1 MLDRD
6 SRNGQRA
13 LPGRSGLPSDAQ
25 PGGYLSA
32 HHYEDAGY
40 GFHPSAA
47 EAEEPFN
54 PLRLLWYIVHYR
66 WLIGII
72 IGVGLLV
79 GGVATLMQTPK
90 YNATARIEIMVPTA
104 RILEDMD
111 VIAQSSDL
119 RTFETAREKL
129 KSRDLARRVV
139 QQLNLTNN
147 ANFLF
152 PRADFAVG
160 NIFSRV
166 FGTPATPALPD
177 MPIEEREARAVGM
190 LLESLSVTLIRGTSL
205 LAVSSANSDPQ
216 LAADIANQVV
226 RSYMDQQVD
235 RTMATSELARQFIE
249 EQVNSTKQRLEASE
263 AALVAY
269 SKKEG
274 LSAAGEDGALV
285 TASITA
291 MNTALATAI
300 QDRLATQRL
309 IDQINAGDGEK
320 LQEVLDSEPVQGAKA
335 RLGGLEADYQQKLG
349 MFKADFPEMKQL
361 AAQIAETRRQLQG
374 EVDAII
380 SAIQLRYDE
389 SVQEERD
396 LVDKMRELE
405 AQQVDFQDKNIQYTI
420 LKRDVESNRAQYQSL
435 IDKLNSLG
443 VASDLKSGNVDVVD
457 YAILPP
463 FPFEPSLLRNLLI
476 FFGLGAA
483 VSAATVY
490 ILELMNN
497 KFSVPDQVETELKLP
512 VLGIIPRADGEALAD
527 ALANPRSAISEAYRS
542 LRTSLQ
548 FAGAD
553 GAPRTL
559 LVTSSEPGESK
570 STSAFKLA
578 EEFAAV
584 GISVLIID
592 ADLRRPSLHRV
603 FRTEN
608 TMGLSNL
615 LTGTVAQEDVQ
626 RMFHR
631 TQQPNLVFL
640 STGPMV
646 PNPADLLS
654 STRMGAIVH
663 ACLKTYGMVIIDG
676 PPIIGLSDALI
687 LSRLAEATLL
697 VVAAHQTARKAARAA
712 LKRLRMAGGHI
723 VGAMLGKHDTDKIEY
738 SYAYRYMYDG
748 YYSYGEDKPRIA
760 GEGSKDGR
768 KLGGVAAMGH
778 RVAHLYR
785 LHVLP
790 HLKRS

>member
-13 LPGRSGLPSDAQ
+13 LPGRAGLPSDMH

-47 EAEEPFN
+47 EMEEPFN
-54 PLRLLWYIVHYR
+54 PLKLLWYVVHYR
-66 WLIGII
+66 WLIAIFV
-72 IGVGLLV
+72 GVGLLV
-79 GGVATLMQTPK
+79 GGVATMMQTPK
-90 YNATARIEIMVPTA
+90 YSATARIEIMVPTA

-111 VIAQSSDL
+111 VVAQSSDL

-139 QQLNLTNN
+139 QQLNLANN
-147 ANFLF
+147 AAFLY
-152 PRADFAVG
+152 PRADFSIG

-166 FGTPATPALPD
+166 FGTPATPSLPD
-177 MPIEEREARAVGM
+177 MPIEQREARAVAM
-190 LLESLSVTLIRGTSL
+190 LLDSLSVSLVRGTSL
-205 LAVSSANSDPQ
+205 LAVSAANPDPQ

-235 RTMATSELARQFIE
+235 RTVTTSELACQFIE

-263 AALVAY
+263 AALVDYA
-269 SKKEG
+269 KQAG

-285 TASITA
+285 SASITA
-291 MNTALATAI
+291 MNSALATAI
-300 QDRLATQRL
+300 QERLATQRL
-309 IDQINAGDGEK
+309 IDQIDAGNGDK
-320 LQEVLDSEPVQGAKA
+320 LQEVLDSKPVQEAKS
-335 RLGGLEADYQQKLG
+335 RLGALEADYQQKLG
-349 MFKADFPEMKQL
+349 MFKADFPEMQQL

-374 EVDAII
+374 EIDAIVT
-380 SAIQLRYDE
+380 AIRLRYEE
-389 SVQEERD
+389 SVQEEKD
-396 LVDKMRELE
+396 LQQKLRELE
-405 AQQVDFQDKNIQYTI
+405 AQQVEFQDKNIRYTI
-420 LKRDVESNRAQYQSL
+420 LKREVESNRAQYQSL

-443 VASDLKSGNVDVVD
+443 VASDLKNANVDVVD
-457 YAILPP
+457 YAIRPNS
-463 FPFEPSLLRNLLI
+463 PFEPSLLRNLMI
-476 FFGLGAA
+476 FFGVAA
-483 VSAATVY
+483 ALSAATIY
-490 ILELMNN
+490 ILELLNN
-497 KFSVPDQVETELKLP
+497 KFSVPDQVESELKLP
-512 VLGIIPRADGEALAD
+512 VLGIIPRAEGDKLAEALG
-527 ALANPRSAISEAYRS
+527 NPRSAISEAYRS

-603 FRTEN
+603 FRTDN

-654 STRMGAIVH
+654 SARMGAIIH

-712 LKRLRMAGGHI
+712 LKRLRMAGGYI
-723 VGAMLGKHDTDKIEY
+723 VGAMLGKHDADKIEY

-748 YYSYGEDKPRIA
+748 YYSYGEEKPRIT
-760 GEGSKDGR
+760 GEVSKDGG
-768 KLGGVAAMGH
+768 KLGGVAAVGH
-778 RVAHLYR
+778 RLAHLYR

-790 HLKRS
+790 RLKRG

>member
-13 LPGRSGLPSDAQ
+13 LPGRAGLPSDAH
-25 PGGYLSA
+25 PGGYLS
-32 HHYEDAGY
+32 HHYDDVGY

-47 EAEEPFN
+47 EVEEPFN
-54 PLRLLWYIVHYR
+54 PLKLLWYVVHYR
-66 WLIGII
+66 WLIAIFV
-72 IGVGLLV
+72 GVGLLI
-79 GGVATLMQTPK
+79 GGVATMMQTPK
-90 YNATARIEIMVPTA
+90 FSATARIEIMVPTA

-111 VIAQSSDL
+111 VVAQSSDL

-139 QQLNLTNN
+139 QQLNLANN
-147 ANFLF
+147 ADFLY
-152 PRADFAVG
+152 PRADFAIG

-166 FGTPATPALPD
+166 FGAPPVPWLPD
-177 MPIEEREARAVGM
+177 TPIEEREARAVAM
-190 LLESLSVTLIRGTSL
+190 LLDSLSVSLVRGTSL
-205 LAVSSANSDPQ
+205 LAVSSANANPQ

-235 RTMATSELARQFIE
+235 RTMETSELARQFIE
-249 EQVNSTKQRLEASE
+249 EQVTSLKQRLEASE
-263 AALVAY
+263 AALVDYA
-269 SKKEG
+269 KEQG
-274 LSAAGEDGALV
+274 LSAAGQDGALV

-300 QDRLATQRL
+300 QERLATQRL
-309 IDQINAGDGEK
+309 IDQINAGSGDRLK
-320 LQEVLDSEPVQGAKA
+320 EVLDSEPVQGAKA
-335 RLGGLEADYQQKLG
+335 RLGALESEYQQKLG
-349 MFKADFPEMKQL
+349 MFKADFPEMQQL
-361 AAQIAETRRQLQG
+361 AARIAETKRQLQG

-380 SAIQLRYDE
+380 TSIQLRFEE
-389 SVQEERD
+389 SVQEEMD
-396 LVDKMRELE
+396 LQAKLRELD
-405 AQQVDFQDKNIQYTI
+405 AQQVEFQDKNIQYTI
-420 LKRDVESNRAQYQSL
+420 LKREVESNRAQYQSL

-443 VASDLKSGNVDVVD
+443 VASDLRGANVDVVD
-457 YAILPP
+457 FAIRPS
-463 FPFEPSLLRNLLI
+463 FPFEPSLFRNLLI
-476 FFGLGAA
+476 FFGIATAL
-483 VSAATVY
+483 SAATIYV
-490 ILELMNN
+490 LELLNN

-512 VLGIIPRADGEALAD
+512 VLGIIPRADGEKLSE

-592 ADLRRPSLHRV
+592 ADLRRPSLHRA

-631 TQQPNLVFL
+631 THQPNLVFL

-723 VGAMLGKHDTDKIEY
+723 VGAMLGKHDADKIEY

-748 YYSYGEDKPRIA
+748 YYSYGEDKPRIT

-778 RVAHLYR
+778 RIAHLYR

>member
-13 LPGRSGLPSDAQ
+13 LPGRGGLPSDGH
-25 PGGYLSA
+25 PGGYLSP
-32 HHYEDAGY
+32 HYDDVGY
-40 GFHPSAA
+40 GFQPSAA
-47 EAEEPFN
+47 EVDEPFN
-54 PLRLLWYIVHYR
+54 PLKLLWYVVHYR
-66 WLIGII
+66 WLIAIFV
-72 IGVGLLV
+72 GVGLLV
-79 GGVATLMQTPK
+79 GGVATMMQTPK
-90 YNATARIEIMVPTA
+90 FNATARIEIMVPTA

-111 VIAQSSDL
+111 VVAQSSDL

-139 QQLNLTNN
+139 QQLNLANN
-147 ANFLF
+147 ADFLY
-152 PRADFAVG
+152 PRADFAIG

-166 FGTPATPALPD
+166 FGAPPVPSLPETPL
-177 MPIEEREARAVGM
+177 EEREARAVGM
-190 LLESLSVTLIRGTSL
+190 LLDSLSVTLVRGTSL
-205 LAVSSANSDPQ
+205 LSVASANANPQ

-235 RTMATSELARQFIE
+235 RTMETSELARQFIE
-249 EQVNSTKQRLEASE
+249 EQVTSLKLRLEASE
-263 AALVAY
+263 AALVDY
-269 SKKEG
+269 SKEQG
-274 LSAAGEDGALV
+274 LSAAGQDGALV

-291 MNTALATAI
+291 MNNALATAI
-300 QDRLATQRL
+300 QERLSAQRL
-309 IDQINAGDGEK
+309 IDQINSGSGDRLK
-320 LQEVLDSEPVQGAKA
+320 EVLDSEPVQGAKA
-335 RLGGLEADYQQKLG
+335 RLGALEAEYQQKLG
-349 MFKADFPEMKQL
+349 MFKAEFPEMQQL

-374 EVDAII
+374 EVDAIVT
-380 SAIQLRYDE
+380 SIQLRYEE
-389 SVQEERD
+389 SVQEEMD
-396 LVDKMRELE
+396 LQAKLRELSAE
-405 AQQVDFQDKNIQYTI
+405 QVEFQDKNIQYTI
-420 LKRDVESNRAQYQSL
+420 LNREVESNRAQYQSL

-443 VASDLKSGNVDVVD
+443 VASDLRGANVDVVD
-457 YAILPP
+457 FAIRPP
-463 FPFEPSLLRNLLI
+463 FPFEPSLFRNLLI
-476 FFGLGAA
+476 FFGIAA
-483 VSAATVY
+483 ALSAATIYV
-490 ILELMNN
+490 LELLNN

-512 VLGIIPRADGEALAD
+512 VLGIIPRAEGDKLSESLAD
-527 ALANPRSAISEAYRS
+527 PRSAISEAYRS

-723 VGAMLGKHDTDKIEY
+723 VGAMLGKHDATKIEY

-778 RVAHLYR
+778 RLAHLYR

-790 HLKRS
+790 YLKRS